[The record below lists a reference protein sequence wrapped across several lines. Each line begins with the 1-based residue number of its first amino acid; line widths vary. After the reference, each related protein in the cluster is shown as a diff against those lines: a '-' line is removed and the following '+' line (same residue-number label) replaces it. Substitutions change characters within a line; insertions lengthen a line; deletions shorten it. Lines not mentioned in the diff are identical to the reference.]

1 MGQCRSRDALPDPAA
16 LTAVP
21 RRPVAARNES
31 GRPVGSSAAVTGAN
45 TSSAMES
52 VVPIMEQSI
61 STTISPTQVSPP
73 RRTRREPSMNRPIRS
88 SGVRRMFG
96 QLKKF
101 TRDVTVDSFDNSP
114 DKFVTFH
121 SYDYVELRAYE
132 AEHWI
137 EPDAIKVEALIPSS
151 SMITERG
158 VYKGT
163 PVFLKRLNKN
173 ASSYKLSRSRR
184 LLVAE
189 VKLSSRLRH
198 PHIVQFLGFTVTSA
212 TGLVCVSEYI
222 AGPSLQRLLATP
234 LLELSWSNAKMHYAV
249 DLAAALVY
257 MHALSPQVLHGNIK
271 SDHLYITQ
279 ENLLKV
285 AGFGFSMQDSLTHK
299 SQNEWNAPEVLQGLP
314 MTQKVDV
321 YSMGIVLMELDTR
334 KLPFLEER
342 KSMKYLELLLRITTG
357 TIRPQ
362 LSPEC
367 PPQLREIIEACIQY
381 PPSKRPNAEWVF
393 SQLKQVQS
401 ELNSPVANAT
411 TSSPP

>member
-1 MGQCRSRDALPDPAA
+1 
-16 LTAVP
+16 
-21 RRPVAARNES
+21 
-31 GRPVGSSAAVTGAN
+31 
-45 TSSAMES
+45 
-52 VVPIMEQSI
+52 
-61 STTISPTQVSPP
+61 
-73 RRTRREPSMNRPIRS
+73 MNRPIRS